1 MNFFKQIWQK
11 ELFKVTSLNGLSVLL
26 KIMVGFVTS
35 KVIAVFIGPAGM
47 ALVGNFR
54 NFITAVENLGILGFQ
69 NGIIKYVA
77 DYHSQ
82 EEKQRSFLATVTLT
96 ILLVASALSI
106 LLFCTATYWNNSLFG
121 AAFQYSIIFKAL
133 ALCLPWYIG
142 SVFLT
147 AVLNGFEAY
156 GKVIKVNIIGNL
168 IGLFLSVALVY
179 YYKEFGALLAI
190 VLAPVFV
197 FVITLYYLYNQLDY
211 FRISFSNYNVDF
223 LRNLS
228 EYSLM
233 ALVSA
238 VVGPIVMLSLRNTII
253 HTLSYEAAGYW
264 EALTRISSYY
274 FLFLSTI
281 LTVYYLPKLSKSESV
296 AATKSL
302 FWSYFKGI
310 VPFFLIGLVVLYV
323 LRGYLIP
330 VLFTDAFLPVS
341 ELFFWQFVGDAFKA
355 MAFILGYQFFAK
367 KLTKAFIVT
376 ELFSFAV
383 LWLSGQYLLGVF
395 GIEGIA
401 MANAVT
407 YGVYLITLSVYFR
420 KQLF

>member
-1 MNFFKQIWQK
+1 
-11 ELFKVTSLNGLSVLL
+11 
-26 KIMVGFVTS
+26 
-35 KVIAVFIGPAGM
+35 
-47 ALVGNFR
+47 
-54 NFITAVENLGILGFQ
+54 
-69 NGIIKYVA
+69 
-77 DYHSQ
+77 
-82 EEKQRSFLATVTLT
+82 
-96 ILLVASALSI
+96 
-106 LLFCTATYWNNSLFG
+106 
-121 AAFQYSIIFKAL
+121 
-133 ALCLPWYIG
+133 
-142 SVFLT
+142 
-147 AVLNGFEAY
+147 
-156 GKVIKVNIIGNL
+156 
-168 IGLFLSVALVY
+168 
-179 YYKEFGALLAI
+179 
-190 VLAPVFV
+190 
-197 FVITLYYLYNQLDY
+197 
-211 FRISFSNYNVDF
+211 
-223 LRNLS
+223 
-228 EYSLM
+228 M

-330 VLFTDAFLPVS
+330 VLFADAFLPVS

-355 MAFILGYQFFAK
+355 MALILGYQFFAK

-383 LWLSGQYLLGVF
+383 LWLSGRYLLGVF

-420 KQLF
+420 KQLL

>member
-1 MNFFKQIWQK
+1 M
-11 ELFKVTSLNGLSVLL
+11 FKVTSLNGLSVLI

-54 NFITAVENLGILGFQ
+54 NFITAIENLGILGFQ

-77 DYHSQ
+77 DYHIQ

-106 LLFCTATYWNNSLFG
+106 LLFCTATYWNNNLFG
-121 AAFQYSIIFKAL
+121 TAFQYTTIFKAL

-197 FVITLYYLYNQLDY
+197 FFITLYYLYHQLDY
-211 FRISFSNYNVDF
+211 FRISFRNYNVDF
-223 LRNLS
+223 LRHLA

-238 VVGPIVMLSLRNTII
+238 VVGPIVFLSLRNTII

-296 AATKSL
+296 AETKSL

-310 VPFFLIGLVVLYV
+310 VPFFLIGLLVLYV

-330 VLFTDAFLPVS
+330 VLFTDAFFPVS
-341 ELFFWQFVGDAFKA
+341 ELFFWQFIGDAFKA
-355 MAFILGYQFFAK
+355 MALILGYQFFAK
-367 KLTKAFIVT
+367 KLTKAFVVT
-376 ELFSFAV
+376 EIFSFAV
-383 LWLSGQYLLGVF
+383 LWLSGQYLVSVF

-407 YGVYLITLSVYFR
+407 YGLYLITLSVYFR

>member
-1 MNFFKQIWQK
+1 LDFFKQIWQK
-11 ELFKVTSLNGLSVLL
+11 ELFKITSLNGLSVLL

-54 NFITAVENLGILGFQ
+54 NFITAIENLGILGFQ

-77 DYHSQ
+77 DYHNQ
-82 EEKQRSFLATVTLT
+82 EEKQRSFLATVTVT

-106 LLFCTATYWNNSLFG
+106 LLFCTATYWNNNLFG
-121 AAFQYSIIFKAL
+121 TAFQYTTIFKAL
-133 ALCLPWYIG
+133 AVCLPWYIG
-142 SVFLT
+142 SIFLT

-156 GKVIKVNIIGNL
+156 AKVIKVNIIGNL

-197 FVITLYYLYNQLDY
+197 FFITLYYLYNQLDY
-211 FRISFSNYNVDF
+211 FRISFRNYNPDF
-223 LRNLS
+223 LRHLS

-238 VVGPIVMLSLRNTII
+238 VVGPIVFLSLRNTII
-253 HTLSYEAAGYW
+253 HRLSYEAAGYW

-281 LTVYYLPKLSKSESV
+281 LTVYYLPKLSKSESNV
-296 AATKSL
+296 ATKAL

-310 VPFFLIGLVVLYV
+310 VPFFLIGLLVLYV

-341 ELFFWQFVGDAFKA
+341 ELFFWQFIGDAFKA
-355 MAFILGYQFFAK
+355 MALILGYQFFAK
-367 KLTKAFIVT
+367 KLTKAFVVT
-376 ELFSFAV
+376 EIFSFAV
-383 LWLSGQYLLGVF
+383 LWLSGQYLVSVF

-407 YGVYLITLSVYFR
+407 YGLYLITLSVYFR

>member
-1 MNFFKQIWQK
+1 MNFLNQIWQK
-11 ELFKVTSLNGLSVLL
+11 ELFKVTSLNGLSVLI

-35 KVIAVFIGPAGM
+35 KVIAVFIGPSGM

-77 DYHSQ
+77 DYHNQ
-82 EEKQRSFLATVTLT
+82 EEKQRSFLARVSLT
-96 ILLVASALSI
+96 ILLMVLVLSV
-106 LLFCTATYWNNSLFG
+106 LLFFTASYWNTSLFG
-121 AAFQYSIIFKAL
+121 PAFQYSAIFKAL
-133 ALCLPWYIG
+133 AFCLPWYIG
-142 SVFLT
+142 SIFLT

-156 GKVIKVNIIGNL
+156 GKVIKINIIGNL
-168 IGLFLSVALVY
+168 IGLFLSVVLVY

-190 VLAPVFV
+190 VLAPVLV
-197 FVITLYYLYNQLDY
+197 FLVTLYYMYNQLDY
-211 FRISFSNYNVDF
+211 FRISFSNYKVDF

-238 VVGPIVMLSLRNTII
+238 VLGPIVFLSLRNTII

-274 FLFLSTI
+274 FLFLSSI

-296 AATKSL
+296 EETKSL

-330 VLFTDAFLPVS
+330 ILLADSFLPVS
-341 ELFFWQFVGDAFKA
+341 ELFFWQFIGDGFKA
-355 MAFILGYQFFAK
+355 VALILGYQFFAK

-376 ELFSFAV
+376 EIFSFAV
-383 LWLSGQYLLGVF
+383 FWFSGQYFVRLY

-407 YGVYLITLSVYFR
+407 YGVYLITLLVYFR

>member
-11 ELFKVTSLNGLSVLL
+11 ELFKVTSLNGLSVLI

-77 DYHSQ
+77 DYHNQ

-106 LLFCTATYWNNSLFG
+106 LLFCTATYWNNNLFG
-121 AAFQYSIIFKAL
+121 TAFQYTTIFKAL

-197 FVITLYYLYNQLDY
+197 FFITLYYLYHQLDY
-211 FRISFSNYNVDF
+211 FRISFRNYNVDF
-223 LRNLS
+223 FRHLA

-238 VVGPIVMLSLRNTII
+238 VVGPIVFLSLRNTII

-296 AATKSL
+296 AQTKSL

-310 VPFFLIGLVVLYV
+310 VPFFLIGLLVLYV

-330 VLFTDAFLPVS
+330 LLFSDAFLPIS
-341 ELFFWQFVGDAFKA
+341 ELFFWQFIGDAFKA
-355 MAFILGYQFFAK
+355 IALILGYQFFAK

>member
-1 MNFFKQIWQK
+1 MNFLNQIRQK
-11 ELFKVTSLNGLSVLL
+11 ELVRVTSLNGLSVLI

-77 DYHSQ
+77 DYQNQ
-82 EEKQRSFLATVTLT
+82 EDKQRSFLATVTMA
-96 ILLVASALSI
+96 ILLIVLLLSV
-106 LLFCTATYWNNSLFG
+106 LLFFTATYWNAMLFG
-121 AAFQYSIIFKAL
+121 TNFQYSTVFKAL
-133 ALCLPWYIG
+133 AICLPWYIG

-168 IGLFLSVALVY
+168 MGLILSVILIY
-179 YYKEFGALLAI
+179 YYKEFGALMAI
-190 VLAPVFV
+190 ILAPSIVFMV
-197 FVITLYYLYNQLDY
+197 TLYYLYHQLNY
-211 FRISFSNYNVDF
+211 FRISFRNFHFES

-233 ALVSA
+233 ALVST
-238 VVGPIVMLSLRNTII
+238 VVGPLVLLSLRNTII
-253 HTLSYEAAGYW
+253 HKLSYEAAGYW

-274 FLFLSTI
+274 FLFLSTV

-296 AATKSL
+296 AETKSL

-310 VPFFLIGLVVLYV
+310 VPFFLIGLVLLYV

-330 VLFTDAFLPVS
+330 ILFSPDFHPVS

-355 MAFILGYQFFAK
+355 IALILGYQFFAK

-376 ELFSFAV
+376 EVFSFAV
-383 LWLSGQYLLGVF
+383 LWISGHYLVRVL

-407 YGVYLITLSVYFR
+407 YGVYLFTLSVYFR
-420 KQLF
+420 KELF

>member
-11 ELFKVTSLNGLSVLL
+11 ELFKVTSLNGLSVLI

-54 NFITAVENLGILGFQ
+54 NFITAIENLGILGFQ

-77 DYHSQ
+77 DYHNQ

-106 LLFCTATYWNNSLFG
+106 LLFCTATYWNNNLFG
-121 AAFQYSIIFKAL
+121 TAFQYTTIFKAL
-133 ALCLPWYIG
+133 ALCVPWYIG

-211 FRISFSNYNVDF
+211 FRISFSKYNVDF

-281 LTVYYLPKLSKSESV
+281 LTLYYLPKLSKSESV

-330 VLFTDAFLPVS
+330 VLFADSFLPVS
-341 ELFFWQFVGDAFKA
+341 ELFFWQFIGDAFKA
-355 MAFILGYQFFAK
+355 IALILGYQFFAK

-383 LWLSGQYLLGVF
+383 LWLSGQYLVSVF

-401 MANAVT
+401 MANTVT

>member
-1 MNFFKQIWQK
+1 M
-11 ELFKVTSLNGLSVLL
+11 NGLSVLI

-77 DYHSQ
+77 DYHNQ
-82 EEKQRSFLATVTLT
+82 EEKQRSFLATVTFT

-121 AAFQYSIIFKAL
+121 AAFQYSTIFKAL

-253 HTLSYEAAGYW
+253 HTLGYEAAGYW

-296 AATKSL
+296 AATKLL

-330 VLFTDAFLPVS
+330 VLFADSFLPVS

-355 MAFILGYQFFAK
+355 MALILGYQFFAK

-383 LWLSGQYLLGVF
+383 LWLSGQYLVSVF

-401 MANAVT
+401 MANTVT

>member
-11 ELFKVTSLNGLSVLL
+11 ELFKVTSLNGLSVLI

-77 DYHSQ
+77 DYHNQ
-82 EEKQRSFLATVTLT
+82 EEKQRSFLATVTFT
-96 ILLVASALSI
+96 ILLVASALTI

-121 AAFQYSIIFKAL
+121 AAFQHSIIFKAL

-355 MAFILGYQFFAK
+355 MALILGYQFFAK

-383 LWLSGQYLLGVF
+383 LWLSGQYLVNLF

>member
-11 ELFKVTSLNGLSVLL
+11 ELFKVTSLNGLSVLI

-35 KVIAVFIGPAGM
+35 KVIAVYIGPAGM

-54 NFITAVENLGILGFQ
+54 NFTTAIENLGILGFQ

-77 DYHSQ
+77 DYQNQ
-82 EEKQRSFLATVTLT
+82 EDKQRSFLATVTMA
-96 ILLVASALSI
+96 ILLIVLLLSV
-106 LLFCTATYWNNSLFG
+106 LLFFTATYWNAMLFG
-121 AAFQYSIIFKAL
+121 TNFQYSTVFKAL

-156 GKVIKVNIIGNL
+156 EKVIKVNIIGNL
-168 IGLFLSVALVY
+168 LGLFLSVILIY
-179 YYKEFGALLAI
+179 YYKEFGALMAI
-190 VLAPVFV
+190 VLAPSMVFLV
-197 FVITLYYLYNQLDY
+197 TLYYLYHQLNY
-211 FRISFSNYNVDF
+211 FRISLRNFHFES

-238 VVGPIVMLSLRNTII
+238 VVGPLVLLSLRNTII

-296 AATKSL
+296 AETKSL

-310 VPFFLIGLVVLYV
+310 VPFFIIGLVVLYL

-330 VLFTDAFLPVS
+330 ILFSPDFHPVS

-355 MAFILGYQFFAK
+355 MALILGYQFFAK

-376 ELFSFAV
+376 EIFSFAV
-383 LWLSGQYLLGVF
+383 LWLSGQYLVNVF

-401 MANAVT
+401 MANTVT

>member
-1 MNFFKQIWQK
+1 MDFLKEIRQK
-11 ELFKVTSLNGLSVLL
+11 ELVKVTSLNGLSVLL
-26 KIMVGFVTS
+26 KLMVGFVTS
-35 KVIAVFIGPAGM
+35 KVIAVFIGPSGM

-77 DYHSQ
+77 DYQNQ
-82 EEKQRSFLATVTLT
+82 EEKQRTFLATVTMVIFIMVL
-96 ILLVASALSI
+96 ALSG
-106 LLFCTATYWNNSLFG
+106 LLFFTATYWNAKLFG
-121 AAFQYSIIFKAL
+121 VTFQYSTVFKAL

-142 SVFLT
+142 SIFLT

-168 IGLFLSVALVY
+168 IGLFLSVILIY
-179 YYKEFGALLAI
+179 YYKEFGALMAI
-190 VLAPVFV
+190 VLAPSFV
-197 FVITLYYLYNQLDY
+197 FLVTLYYIYHQLHY
-211 FRISFSNYNVDF
+211 FRISFRNFHSQS
-223 LRNLS
+223 LSNLS

-238 VVGPIVMLSLRNTII
+238 VVGPVVFLSLRNTII

-302 FWSYFKGI
+302 FWSYFKWI
-310 VPFFLIGLVVLYV
+310 IPFFLIGLVVIYV
-323 LRGYLIP
+323 LRGNLIP
-330 VLFTDAFLPVS
+330 ILFSNDFQPVS
-341 ELFFWQFVGDAFKA
+341 ELFFWQFIGDAFKA
-355 MAFILGYQFFAK
+355 IALILGYQFFAK
-367 KLTKAFIVT
+367 KLTQAFIVT

-383 LWLSGQYLLGVF
+383 FWLSGHYLLGVY

>member
-11 ELFKVTSLNGLSVLL
+11 ELFKVTSLNGLSVLI

-54 NFITAVENLGILGFQ
+54 NFITAIENLGILGFQ

-77 DYHSQ
+77 DYHNQ

-106 LLFCTATYWNNSLFG
+106 LLFCTATYWNNNLFG
-121 AAFQYSIIFKAL
+121 TAFQYTTIFKAL

-197 FVITLYYLYNQLDY
+197 FFITLYYLYHQLDY

-223 LRNLS
+223 LRHLA

-238 VVGPIVMLSLRNTII
+238 VVGPIVLLSLRNTII

-330 VLFTDAFLPVS
+330 VLFADAFLPVS

-355 MAFILGYQFFAK
+355 MALILGYQFFAK

-383 LWLSGQYLLGVF
+383 LWLSGQYLVNLF

>member
-11 ELFKVTSLNGLSVLL
+11 ELFKVTSLNGLSVLI

-54 NFITAVENLGILGFQ
+54 NFITAIENLGILGFQ

-77 DYHSQ
+77 DYHNQ

-106 LLFCTATYWNNSLFG
+106 LLFCTATYWNNNLFG
-121 AAFQYSIIFKAL
+121 TAFQYTTIFKAL

-168 IGLFLSVALVY
+168 IGLFLSGALVY

-197 FVITLYYLYNQLDY
+197 FFITLYYLYHQLDY
-211 FRISFSNYNVDF
+211 FRISFRNYNVDF
-223 LRNLS
+223 LRHLA

-238 VVGPIVMLSLRNTII
+238 VVGPIVFLSLRNTII

-296 AATKSL
+296 AETKSL

-310 VPFFLIGLVVLYV
+310 VPFFLIGLLVLYV
-323 LRGYLIP
+323 LRGYFIP

-341 ELFFWQFVGDAFKA
+341 ELFFWQFIGDAFKA
-355 MAFILGYQFFAK
+355 MALILGYQFFAK
-367 KLTKAFIVT
+367 KLTKAFVVT
-376 ELFSFAV
+376 EIFSFAV
-383 LWLSGQYLLGVF
+383 LWLSGQYLVSVF

-407 YGVYLITLSVYFR
+407 YGLYLITLSVYFR